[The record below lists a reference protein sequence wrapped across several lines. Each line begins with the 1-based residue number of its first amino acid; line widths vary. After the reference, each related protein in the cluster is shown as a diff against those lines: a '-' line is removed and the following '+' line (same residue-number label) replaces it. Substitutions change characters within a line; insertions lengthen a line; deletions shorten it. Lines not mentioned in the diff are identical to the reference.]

1 MESLMGDGPP
11 TGKASPLSAK
21 PNNVANQL
29 ETTLKLLM
37 QVTGATS
44 PLDVLTRFN
53 AQKEAATR
61 LNYLRTVT
69 ESEKRQLEV
78 QRDELTDQ
86 LESLRFS
93 DTKENE
99 VYVVFFG
106 RYINLVIFHYF
117 EKKNRRNQ
125 EYLEQLKKDIN
136 EQQRKENEF
145 IQKSNRSMAVLNS
158 IKSTLIDLIQKLHD
172 FDSKSIDCE
181 VNENTPSNVL
191 LQVWKIETNVG

>member
-1 MESLMGDGPP
+1 MGDGPP

-21 PNNVANQL
+21 PNSAANQL

-44 PLDVLTRFN
+44 PLDVLQRFN

-78 QRDELTDQ
+78 QRDELTAQ

-99 VYVVFFG
+99 VYVVFLVQ
-106 RYINLVIFHYF
+106 YICL
-117 EKKNRRNQ
+117 KN
-125 EYLEQLKKDIN
+125 
-136 EQQRKENEF
+136 
-145 IQKSNRSMAVLNS
+145 V
-158 IKSTLIDLIQKLHD
+158 H
-172 FDSKSIDCE
+172 
-181 VNENTPSNVL
+181 
-191 LQVWKIETNVG
+191 